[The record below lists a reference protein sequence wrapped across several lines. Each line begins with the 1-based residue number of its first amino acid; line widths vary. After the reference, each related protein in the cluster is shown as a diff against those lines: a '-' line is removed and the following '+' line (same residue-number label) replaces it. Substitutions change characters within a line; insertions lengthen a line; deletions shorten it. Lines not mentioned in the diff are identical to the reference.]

1 MLRAS
6 LWLFKTAP
14 GDLVSGMARKWKK
27 GDGKKGTDLFFTNRD
42 LAVILSYN
50 DTGISE
56 HGIFHGITTYTN
68 N

>member
-1 MLRAS
+1 MKQCEL
-6 LWLFKTAP
+6 LLN
-14 GDLVSGMARKWKK
+14 LVSLK
-27 GDGKKGTDLFFTNRD
+27 GGVVQIYFYTNRA

-68 N
+68 I

>member
-1 MLRAS
+1 ME
-6 LWLFKTAP
+6 
-14 GDLVSGMARKWKK
+14 KK
-27 GDGKKGTDLFFTNRD
+27 MEKRGLEKRGQIYFYTNRD

-68 N
+68 I